1 VYDKLLDNTAKE
13 AIMRF
18 LHTMIRVGDLDKS
31 IRFYTEVLGLKLHRK
46 TDYPDGKFT
55 LAFLGYGGDTEPFLE
70 LTYNWDTDKYD
81 LGNAYGHMAF
91 GVEDI
96 FAACDKIEGLGGK
109 VVRPPGLMKHGTTVI
124 AFVEDPDSY
133 RVELIERKGKSAGY

>member
-1 VYDKLLDNTAKE
+1 VYDKLFDNTAQE
-13 AIMRF
+13 VMMRF
-18 LHTMIRVGDLDKS
+18 LHTMIRVSDLDKS
-31 IRFYTEVLGLKLHRK
+31 IKFYTEVLGLKLHRK

-96 FAACDKIEGLGGK
+96 YAACEKIKELEGK
-109 VVRPPGLMKHGTTVI
+109 VVRHPGPMKHGTTVI

>member
-1 VYDKLLDNTAKE
+1 
-13 AIMRF
+13 MRF

-31 IRFYTEVLGLKLHRK
+31 IKFYTEVLGLKHHRQK
-46 TDYPDGKFT
+46 EYPEGEFT

-70 LTYNWDTDKYD
+70 LTYNWGTESYD

-91 GVEDI
+91 GVDDI
-96 FAACDKIEGLGGK
+96 YAACEKIEEMGGK
-109 VVRPPGLMKHGTTVI
+109 VVRPPGPMKHGTTVI

-133 RVELIERKGKSAGY
+133 KVELIERKDA